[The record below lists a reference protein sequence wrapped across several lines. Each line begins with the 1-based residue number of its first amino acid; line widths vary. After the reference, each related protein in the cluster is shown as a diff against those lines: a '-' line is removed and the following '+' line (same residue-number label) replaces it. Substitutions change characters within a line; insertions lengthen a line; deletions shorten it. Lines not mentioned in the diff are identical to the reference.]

1 MSELVCAWCGVGN
14 PAGSAAC
21 GACGA
26 SLQPQSPAQ
35 SEPPEPGPPAEPA
48 VEPPAP
54 EPPVA
59 RAVERPVQPAV
70 PEAPASS
77 PDGTSRPLAGPQSPA
92 PAPVPATGAPSGSRS
107 GNRWV
112 ACPNKLCPGVIDL
125 GDGYCPVCKTQFPVA
140 PPSPAGAKPSG
151 GGFHIPRGV
160 WVVLA
165 ILPLVTCAAI
175 AAVVLSSIG
184 APPDVV
190 EPGDI
195 PGVQKEAERVAW
207 PSGTPTRAPTV
218 TRTATRTV
226 TPTGTPTTTPTA
238 AAVAPIVTVS
248 SHATYTPLPVVTPVP
263 ALPAGTSTVSL
274 QGNLFTGAKVYMK
287 STGEYLFEILG
298 RAVDCPKNSGNPVGA
313 AYKTRL
319 PNTREQWTPENSMQV
334 YASSGAWV
342 VRAEDPA
349 LKTKQLAQLTGC
361 Q

>member
-1 MSELVCAWCGVGN
+1 MSELVCAFCGVGN
-14 PAGSAAC
+14 PAGSASC

-26 SLQPQSPAQ
+26 SLQPESPAQ
-35 SEPPEPGPPAEPA
+35 SEPPEPDSPVEPVVQPPAAPAAPREPAPPPPRA
-48 VEPPAP
+48 VEPP
-54 EPPVA
+54 VT
-59 RAVERPVQPAV
+59 RPMPDATPA
-70 PEAPASS
+70 
-77 PDGTSRPLAGPQSPA
+77 
-92 PAPVPATGAPSGSRS
+92 APSRTPSISNLRP
-107 GNRWV
+107 
-112 ACPNKLCPGVIDL
+112 CPNPTCPGVMDP
-125 GDGYCPVCKTQFPVA
+125 GDRYCPVCQTQFPVA
-140 PPSPAGAKPSG
+140 PPAPAGAKPSG